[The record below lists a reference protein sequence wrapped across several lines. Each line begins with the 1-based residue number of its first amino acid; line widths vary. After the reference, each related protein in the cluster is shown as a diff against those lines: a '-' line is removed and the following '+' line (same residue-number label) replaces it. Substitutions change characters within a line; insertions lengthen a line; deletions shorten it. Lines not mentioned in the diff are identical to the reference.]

1 MRKAY
6 SSLTCANDACDVRV
20 LVDSSFCDGVVAA
33 AAAAAAE
40 EEQLQKHHLLFL
52 VLLVLLPW

>member
-6 SSLTCANDACDVRV
+6 SSLTCANGVCDVRV
-20 LVDSSFCDGVVAA
+20 LVDSSLCDGVVAA
-33 AAAAAAE
+33 AAAADK
-40 EEQLQKHHLLFL
+40 EEQLTKHHLLFL

>member
-6 SSLTCANDACDVRV
+6 SSLTCANGVCDVRV

-33 AAAAAAE
+33 AAAE
-40 EEQLQKHHLLFL
+40 EEQLTKHHLLFL

>member
-6 SSLTCANDACDVRV
+6 SSLTCANGVCDVRV
-20 LVDSSFCDGVVAA
+20 LVDSSLCDGVVAA
-33 AAAAAAE
+33 AAADK
-40 EEQLQKHHLLFL
+40 EEQLTKHHLLFL